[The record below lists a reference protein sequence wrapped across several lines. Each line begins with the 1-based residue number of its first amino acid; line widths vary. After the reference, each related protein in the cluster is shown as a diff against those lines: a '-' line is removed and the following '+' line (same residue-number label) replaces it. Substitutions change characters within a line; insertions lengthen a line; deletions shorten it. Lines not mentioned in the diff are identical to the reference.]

1 MPAPAGKRHRSPRR
15 VVQDFYVKAYSDNV
29 TGLSGMVAY
38 NMLLSVFPLALLA
51 LYIASRVLE
60 SGELEASILEDL
72 RSLFPSA
79 TDSTLT
85 RALDRV
91 RDSSTGFGVVAL
103 VTSVYIG
110 SSFWG
115 ALDTAFCRIYHV
127 RCRSWIEQKRF
138 ALAMLVV
145 VLLFMAA
152 TVAVPTLQSLLLSS
166 ANDLPLGLSEVPGVL
181 FAATLALGLLLL
193 FLILCVIY
201 WSVPNQSMP
210 WRAIWPGALGATVA
224 IGVVDYGFPIYLSN
238 ISTIAQFG
246 TTFVFVLIVLVWFYA
261 LSIILLAG
269 AIINAMRLELHET
282 GELAHVGDASSPG
295 SDADAGSDDCGC
307 AEPRPPGQG

>member
-1 MPAPAGKRHRSPRR
+1 MPAPAGERHRAPWR
-15 VVQDFYVKAYSDNV
+15 VVKDFYVKAYTDNV

-51 LYIASRVLE
+51 LYIASRVLQ

-91 RDSSTGFGVVAL
+91 RSSSTGFGVVAL

-127 RCRSWIEQKRF
+127 RCRSWVEQKRF

-181 FAATLALGLLLL
+181 FAATLALGVLLL
-193 FLILCVIY
+193 FLVLCLIY

-210 WRAIWPGALGATVA
+210 WRAIWPGAAGATAA

-261 LSIILLAG
+261 LSIILLGG
-269 AIINAMRLELHET
+269 AILNAMRLELHET
-282 GELAHVGDASSPG
+282 GELAPAGGSTDGTDGDAGTDDRNCTEPG
-295 SDADAGSDDCGC
+295 HSTEQS
-307 AEPRPPGQG
+307 